1 MIRCVPLL
9 VAALLPAGHA
19 FAQPQFEVASI
30 KFSTPQSLR
39 GSEGGPGSKDPTH
52 YRFQSATL
60 QDLIGIAW
68 HVQYFQISSRSSVDK
83 DRYDLIANVP
93 AGATRDDFRLM
104 LRALLAEQ
112 FQLKTHTETRDF
124 AAFELVIAKNG
135 LKMRE
140 NVPGAP
146 IPSAPEGFPQLNHPG
161 LSANFSMFS
170 VYQMVRMRGVA
181 QTSNALLGFLRVP
194 GNEPIVDKTGLSGK
208 YDFTLEYTIEPARL
222 PEGADPPAAPDVF
235 TAAQEQ
241 LGLQLV
247 AKKLPFDV
255 VVVESFDRTP
265 AGN

>member
-9 VAALLPAGHA
+9 LAALLPAPVS

-30 KFSTPQSLR
+30 KFSTPQSVR

-60 QDLIGIAW
+60 QDLIGLAW
-68 HVQYFQISSRSSVDK
+68 NVHYFQISSKAAVDK
-83 DRYDLIANVP
+83 DRYDLIANIP
-93 AGATRDDFRLM
+93 AGATRDEFRLM

-112 FQLKTHTETRDF
+112 FQLKTRVEMRDF
-124 AAFELVIAKNG
+124 AAFELVIAKSG

-140 NVPGAP
+140 NIPGAP
-146 IPSAPEGFPQLNHPG
+146 IPPAPNGFPQLDHPG
-161 LSANFSMFS
+161 LSGEFLDVS
-170 VYQMVRMRGVA
+170 VYLIVRLRGVA
-181 QTSNALLGFLRVP
+181 QTATALAGILRVP
-194 GNEPIVDKTGLSGK
+194 GGEPIVDKTGLAGK
-208 YDFTLEYTIEPARL
+208 YDFTLEYAMEPARL
-222 PEGADPPAAPDVF
+222 PEDADPPAAPNVY
-235 TAAQEQ
+235 TAVQEQ
-241 LGLQLV
+241 LGLQLA